1 MKILFK
7 DYVIKYTRGALRE
20 FILAKQGCGEG
31 FTTRNSKAKLM
42 NYLYSVEAPEKV
54 LNDFRNIWE
63 EYKLL

>member
-7 DYVIKYTRGALRE
+7 DYVIKYTRGPLRE
-20 FILAKQGCGEG
+20 FILSREGE

-42 NYLYSVEAPEKV
+42 NYLYSIEAPEKV

-63 EYKLL
+63 EYSLL